1 MIRIKPTINISKIC
15 SFFILFNLLFSCSKN
30 DESNSEPTF
39 FKVTIS
45 IEGEGS
51 TNISSE
57 NYIQGDTI
65 RLMATPD
72 QGYAFVEWLGLSST
86 NPNLTLTVNSNI
98 NATAVFEPIE
108 EPTIFQVTISIEGEG
123 STNIS
128 SENYIQG
135 DTIRLMATPDQGYAF
150 VEWLGLSSN
159 NPDLTITVNSNINTT
174 AVFELIRGSRSNPFT
189 IEAFLPNGF
198 TDHHTRLYQALD
210 LLEQQYLIYDMYLFA
225 VENGFFNTYGKYF
238 NDWIFENGLV
248 NTIGNNE
255 GIHIYQLDSFYSVD
269 GNITETHGWRV
280 YQTLIKHS
288 SDIQKTIYQISGNIL
303 QAIKSAQRDSLTNII
318 TTSATA
324 LTSDADYTQELIDR
338 VEAFEN
344 QNTLLVSS
352 LENQGDDGQEYTHGV
367 VAQEIVSSGNGL
379 EHSIF
384 VGSYE
389 LNGSIYQGNVDS
401 DHLSLFLENTIFV
414 PEISTSH
421 ATPKLSGLASTFLSE
436 NPNMS
441 AVELKNKIFSLTRK
455 QDIVVLRAEWDSSI
469 NDWEIFEYYTVN
481 VNLLDEATFAKN

>member
-1 MIRIKPTINISKIC
+1 M
-15 SFFILFNLLFSCSKN
+15 
-30 DESNSEPTF
+30 
-39 FKVTIS
+39 
-45 IEGEGS
+45 
-51 TNISSE
+51 
-57 NYIQGDTI
+57 
-65 RLMATPD
+65 
-72 QGYAFVEWLGLSST
+72 
-86 NPNLTLTVNSNI
+86 
-98 NATAVFEPIE
+98 
-108 EPTIFQVTISIEGEG
+108 
-123 STNIS
+123 
-128 SENYIQG
+128 
-135 DTIRLMATPDQGYAF
+135 
-150 VEWLGLSSN
+150 
-159 NPDLTITVNSNINTT
+159 
-174 AVFELIRGSRSNPFT
+174 
-189 IEAFLPNGF
+189 
-198 TDHHTRLYQALD
+198 
-210 LLEQQYLIYDMYLFA
+210 
-225 VENGFFNTYGKYF
+225 
-238 NDWIFENGLV
+238 
-248 NTIGNNE
+248 
-255 GIHIYQLDSFYSVD
+255 
-269 GNITETHGWRV
+269 
-280 YQTLIKHS
+280 IKHS

-384 VGSYE
+384 VGSYK
-389 LNGSIYQGNVDS
+389 LSGSIHQGNVDS

-455 QDIVVLRAEWDSSI
+455 QDIVVLRAEWASLTGPY
-469 NDWEIFEYYTVN
+469 N
-481 VNLLDEATFAKN
+481 A